1 MQSIDLEK
9 SHNLST
15 PTRAEYRSRFPIR
28 LEALRWFGRQTWI
41 PRGRDRILRMALSPE
56 TCQPY
61 SFEVDFFGLRYRG
74 DLSQYIDWLVF
85 MYGSYAYWELSLLE
99 AISEELRK
107 AQSTV
112 NFFDVGANVGHHT
125 LFMARLADRVLAF
138 EPFGDLRDLIAQK
151 ISINGLTN
159 VEVLP
164 FALGAKD
171 EELPY
176 YPAAGRNSGMGTLM
190 QEHGPGFRDP
200 INVVVRKGDSLFDE
214 YGLPRVDILKVD
226 VQGFEPLVFQ
236 GLSRRIRCD
245 RPIIL
250 TEITDESRQNAGSEE
265 AFSNLFYEGAVFAE
279 VHGRPGCKFNL
290 KRFDYATAYEVLIVP
305 PERTDFVSR
314 SLAL

>member
-1 MQSIDLEK
+1 MGGWHDGVSRFADGRKRGGRLLAFAEPSNPCCGLACRSTDNFMQSIDLEK

-85 MYGSYAYWELSLLE
+85 MYGSYAYWELNLLE

-125 LFMARLADRVLAF
+125 LFMGRAQRMEFWRLSR
-138 EPFGDLRDLIAQK
+138 
-151 ISINGLTN
+151 
-159 VEVLP
+159 
-164 FALGAKD
+164 LGA
-171 EELPY
+171 P
-176 YPAAGRNSGMGTLM
+176 GT
-190 QEHGPGFRDP
+190 
-200 INVVVRKGDSLFDE
+200 SL
-214 YGLPRVDILKVD
+214 
-226 VQGFEPLVFQ
+226 
-236 GLSRRIRCD
+236 
-245 RPIIL
+245 
-250 TEITDESRQNAGSEE
+250 
-265 AFSNLFYEGAVFAE
+265 
-279 VHGRPGCKFNL
+279 L
-290 KRFDYATAYEVLIVP
+290 KRYRLTA
-305 PERTDFVSR
+305 
-314 SLAL
+314 